1 MFRSVGELAF
11 GKCAIKA
18 TVFVE
23 NRVNGRLEDLVGGRL
38 HGDRPVVI
46 GMKRG
51 LIFFGDVMRE
61 HF

>member
-1 MFRSVGELAF
+1 M
-11 GKCAIKA
+11 KA

-23 NRVNGRLEDLVGGRL
+23 NRINGRLEDLVGGRL